1 MRVGTKLG
9 ALGPGVGGGKVAGLP
24 GLWQRR
30 LPSTWQVSDS
40 RERSPLTLLLFPE
53 ALNKRCASLCPRSC
67 QLGLQFPGWG
77 VIACSRGV
85 WEGPSCCFLVSYT
98 LGSRV
103 S

>member
-9 ALGPGVGGGKVAGLP
+9 ALGPGAGGGKVVSLP

-77 VIACSRGV
+77 VIACSRRV